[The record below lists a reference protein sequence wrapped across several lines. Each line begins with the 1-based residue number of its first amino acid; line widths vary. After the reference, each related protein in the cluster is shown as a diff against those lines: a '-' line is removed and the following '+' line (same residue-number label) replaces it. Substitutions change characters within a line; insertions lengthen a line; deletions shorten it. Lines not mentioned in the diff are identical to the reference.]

1 MLIYYAKIKY
11 TTPNAKINV
20 VKNEI
25 CSINNLATTN
35 AFNAKIN
42 DVKSKIPNITNLATT
57 TALTAVTKKLPNLS
71 DLVKKLTI
79 AQKSLKLKIKLPLIM
94 ILINILQLKISI
106 S

>member
-42 DVKSKIPNITNLATT
+42 DVISKIPNITNLATT
-57 TALTAVTKKLPNLS
+57 TALTAVTKKIPNLS
-71 DLVKKLTI
+71 DLVKKLT
-79 AQKSLKLKIKLPLIM
+79 KLLKLKIKLPLIM